1 MGLEGEPRPALTV
14 SALDWLILLLV
25 LLIVAGVAVVAVRRR
40 RRGGGVFATRAK
52 P

>member
-1 MGLEGEPRPALTV
+1 MGLEGEPRPALTLG
-14 SALDWLILLLV
+14 ALNWLILLLV
-25 LLIVAGVAVVAVRRR
+25 LLAVAGLVFVVVRRR